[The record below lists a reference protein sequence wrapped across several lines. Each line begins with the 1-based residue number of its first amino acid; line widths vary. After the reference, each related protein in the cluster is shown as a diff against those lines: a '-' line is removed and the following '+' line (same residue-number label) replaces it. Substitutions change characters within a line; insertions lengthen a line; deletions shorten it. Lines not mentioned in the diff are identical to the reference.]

1 MLINFAQVVKK
12 YNLKVEN
19 VLHVGAHNAVEYND
33 YVRFGAKRI
42 HWVEANK
49 DTCGDLK
56 RRLNKNINLITC
68 AVVSDKDDDEV
79 TFNITNNLQSSSI
92 LDLGVHKNLF
102 PSIKYVKKEI
112 RKTTT
117 IDTIMADSNIVG
129 DVDLLSMDIQG
140 AELLALKGATQ
151 TLQRTK
157 AIIMEYNEVEVY
169 VGCGVITEVD
179 DYLAPFGF
187 KRVETGRYKDHPW
200 GDTLFVKS

>member
-49 DTCGDLK
+49 DTCDDLK